1 MRGKLDASTILQEH
15 LLATLI
21 NLAMCD
27 DSRLLW
33 IRDMTPQGH

>member
-1 MRGKLDASTILQEH
+1 MGGKLDASTILPEH

-21 NLAMCD
+21 NLAMCG

-33 IRDMTPQGH
+33 IRNMMP